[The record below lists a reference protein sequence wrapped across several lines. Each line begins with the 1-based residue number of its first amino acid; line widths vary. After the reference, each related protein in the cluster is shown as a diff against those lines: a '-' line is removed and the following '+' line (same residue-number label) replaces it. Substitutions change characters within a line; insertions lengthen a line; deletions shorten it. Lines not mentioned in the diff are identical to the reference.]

1 MSMDNPF
8 VSAWCPCNISHF
20 HPFSHEQL
28 GFPGANWDILRLCQ
42 GFRHPYPAPSSQ
54 GWTCDRRK
62 RWPILRVRTLAW
74 GPCISDFPVLAVF
87 YCKTRS
93 SSLFDSGSEEIPY
106 IYIYWWYRIQWH
118 PMTFSVWNLLESLK
132 QVLSYGPQFFFGQG
146 FTKDLPYQLA
156 CILVQQIIDISEF
169 PKHVATLLC
178 WSMASTSYQHEA
190 LDV

>member
-1 MSMDNPF
+1 MMSLQYQ
-8 VSAWCPCNISHF
+8 
-20 HPFSHEQL
+20 PFSSIFPWAIGISRCQL
-28 GFPGANWDILRLCQ
+28 RHTETMSRLSASLSRPIIPGMDMRPPQKVTNFA
-42 GFRHPYPAPSSQ
+42 GPYF
-54 GWTCDRRK
+54 G
-62 RWPILRVRTLAW
+62 L
-74 GPCISDFPVLAVF
+74 G
-87 YCKTRS
+87 
-93 SSLFDSGSEEIPY
+93 SLHIRFSGSCSLLLQDQELILVRLWEWGDSIY

>member
-106 IYIYWWYRIQWH
+106 IYILMIQN
-118 PMTFSVWNLLESLK
+118 PMTSNDILSLEPPRKPETSFVVWPSV
-132 QVLSYGPQFFFGQG
+132 FFWSGLHEG
-146 FTKDLPYQLA
+146 FALPIGLHPCAANY
-156 CILVQQIIDISEF
+156 
-169 PKHVATLLC
+169 
-178 WSMASTSYQHEA
+178 WY
-190 LDV
+190 